1 MLHALCRLPFIEM
14 ATPHPASRIPYPAED
29 SRPRVIVICGPT
41 AVGKTAAGIEVA
53 RAVGGEIVG
62 ADSMQ
67 VYRYMDIGTAKPTA
81 TERAAVRHHL
91 IDVVDPDEPFDAA
104 AYMTLGRQALSEL
117 LRRGKTPV
125 VVGGTGLYIKAL
137 LYGLFRSDARD
148 PAVRARLRAEAESQG
163 AAALH
168 VRLAQCDPPT
178 AGRLHPND
186 TVRILR
192 ALEVFEVTGRPISA
206 LQREHRFGDVP
217 FHALKMGLFLD
228 REALYRRID
237 RRVEGM
243 IAIGLEEEVRMLL
256 ARGYGPQLKPMQS
269 IGYSHLS
276 AFITGAVSRAECIRT
291 LQRDTRRFAKRQLT
305 WFRAD
310 PDIRWMPP
318 DRMADLIRMSQEFLA
333 LT

>member
-1 MLHALCRLPFIEM
+1 M
-14 ATPHPASRIPYPAED
+14 ATPHPVSRTPHPAEAG
-29 SRPRVIVICGPT
+29 RPRVIVICGPT

-53 RAVGGEIVG
+53 RACNGEIIG

-81 TERAAVRHHL
+81 AEQAAVRHHL

-104 AYMTLGRQALSEL
+104 AYLTLGRRVLADLFH
-117 LRRGKTPV
+117 RRKTPV

-148 PAVRARLRAEAESQG
+148 PGGVRERLRAEADSQG

-168 VRLAQCDPPT
+168 HRLARCDPQT
-178 AGRLHPND
+178 AARLHPND

-206 LQREHRFGDVP
+206 LQREHRFGDAP
-217 FHALKMGLFLD
+217 FHTLKLGLSLD

-237 RRVEGM
+237 RRVEAM
-243 IAIGLEEEVRMLL
+243 VAAGLEEEVRALL
-256 ARGYGPQLKPMQS
+256 ARGYGPHLKSMQS
-269 IGYSHLS
+269 IGYSHMA
-276 AFITGAVSRAECIRT
+276 AFIAGAVSRADCIRT

-305 WFRAD
+305 WFRVD
-310 PDIRWMPP
+310 PDIHWLSP
-318 DRMADLIRMSQEFLA
+318 DRVPDLIRKSMQFLV
-333 LT
+333 

>member
-1 MLHALCRLPFIEM
+1 MTAPHPVSRI
-14 ATPHPASRIPYPAED
+14 PHPADAG
-29 SRPRVIVICGPT
+29 RPRVIVICGPT
-41 AVGKTAAGIEVA
+41 AAGKTAAGIEVA
-53 RAVGGEIVG
+53 RAVDGEIVG

-81 TERAAVRHHL
+81 MEQAAVRHHL

-104 AYMTLGRQALSEL
+104 AYLTLGRQVLTDL
-117 LRRGKTPV
+117 FRRGKTPI

-137 LYGLFRSDARD
+137 LCGLFRSDARD
-148 PAVRARLRAEAESQG
+148 PAVRARLRAEAEAQG

-168 VRLAQCDPPT
+168 RRLAQCDPQT

-192 ALEVFEVTGRPISA
+192 ALEVLEVTGRPISA
-206 LQREHRFGDVP
+206 LQREHRFGDAP
-217 FHALKMGLFLD
+217 FHALKMGLSLD
-228 REALYRRID
+228 RETLYRRID
-237 RRVEGM
+237 RRVEAM
-243 IAIGLEEEVRMLL
+243 MATGLEAEVRTLL
-256 ARGYGPQLKPMQS
+256 ARGYGPHLKPMQS
-269 IGYSHLS
+269 IGYSHMA
-276 AFITGAVSRAECIRT
+276 AFIAGALSRTDCIRT

-318 DRMADLIRMSQEFLA
+318 DRITDFIRTSKQFLDL
-333 LT
+333 T

>member
-1 MLHALCRLPFIEM
+1 MTIPHSASSILHPTE
-14 ATPHPASRIPYPAED
+14 TG
-29 SRPRVIVICGPT
+29 RPRVILICGPT
-41 AVGKTAAGIEVA
+41 AAGKTAAGIEVA
-53 RAVGGEIVG
+53 RAVNGEIVG

-81 TERAAVRHHL
+81 MEQAVVRHHL
-91 IDVVDPDEPFDAA
+91 IDVVDPDELFDAA
-104 AYMTLGRQALSEL
+104 AYLTRGRQALTEL
-117 LRRGKTPV
+117 FRRGKTPV

-148 PAVRARLRAEAESQG
+148 PTVRARLRAEAEAQG

-168 VRLAQCDPPT
+168 KRLAQCDPQT

-192 ALEVFEVTGRPISA
+192 ALEVFEATGRPISA
-206 LQREHRFGDVP
+206 LQREHRFGDAP
-217 FHALKMGLFLD
+217 FHTLKIGLSLD
-228 REALYRRID
+228 RETLYRRID
-237 RRVEGM
+237 RRVEAM
-243 IAIGLEEEVRMLL
+243 IATGLEEEVRTLL
-256 ARGYGPQLKPMQS
+256 ARGYGPHLKSMQS
-269 IGYSHLS
+269 IGYSHMA
-276 AFITGAVSRAECIRT
+276 AFIAGAVNRADCIRT

-318 DRMADLIRMSQEFLA
+318 DRMTDLIRKSKQFLD

>member
-1 MLHALCRLPFIEM
+1 MTIPHSAFRIS
-14 ATPHPASRIPYPAED
+14 HPAEAG
-29 SRPRVIVICGPT
+29 RPRLIVICGPT
-41 AVGKTAAGIEVA
+41 AAGKTAAGIEVA
-53 RAVGGEIVG
+53 RAVNGEIIG

-81 TERAAVRHHL
+81 MEQAAVRHHL
-91 IDVVDPDEPFDAA
+91 IDVVDPDELFDAA
-104 AYMTLGRQALSEL
+104 AYLTLGRQALTEL
-117 LRRGKTPV
+117 FRRGKTPV
-125 VVGGTGLYIKAL
+125 MVGGTGLYIKAL

-148 PAVRARLRAEAESQG
+148 PAVRARLRAEAEAQG

-168 VRLAQCDPPT
+168 NRLAQCDPQT

-206 LQREHRFGDVP
+206 LQREHRFGDAP
-217 FHALKMGLFLD
+217 FHTLKIGLSLD
-228 REALYRRID
+228 RETLYRRID
-237 RRVEGM
+237 RRVEAM
-243 IAIGLEEEVRMLL
+243 VAAGLEDEVRTLL
-256 ARGYGPQLKPMQS
+256 ARGYGPHLKSMQS
-269 IGYSHLS
+269 IGYSHMA
-276 AFITGAVSRAECIRT
+276 AFIAGAVNRADCLRT

-310 PDIRWMPP
+310 PDIRWLSP
-318 DRMADLIRMSQEFLA
+318 DRMTDLIRKSKQFLD

>member
-1 MLHALCRLPFIEM
+1 MTIPHSAFRI
-14 ATPHPASRIPYPAED
+14 PHPAETG
-29 SRPRVIVICGPT
+29 RPRVIVICGPT
-41 AVGKTAAGIEVA
+41 AAGKTAAGIEVA
-53 RAVGGEIVG
+53 RAVNGEIVG

-67 VYRYMDIGTAKPTA
+67 VYRYMDIGSAKPTA
-81 TERAAVRHHL
+81 MEQAAVRHHL

-104 AYMTLGRQALSEL
+104 AYLTRGRQALTEL
-117 LRRGKTPV
+117 LHRGKTPV

-148 PAVRARLRAEAESQG
+148 PAVRARLRAEAEAQG

-168 VRLAQCDPPT
+168 QRLAQCDPQT
-178 AGRLHPND
+178 AARLHPND

-206 LQREHRFGDVP
+206 LQREHRFGDAP
-217 FHALKMGLFLD
+217 FHALKMGLSFD
-228 REALYRRID
+228 RETLYRRID
-237 RRVEGM
+237 RRVEAM
-243 IAIGLEEEVRMLL
+243 IATGLEEEVRTLL
-256 ARGYGPQLKPMQS
+256 ARGYGPHLKPMQS
-269 IGYSHLS
+269 IGYSHMA
-276 AFITGAVSRAECIRT
+276 AFIGGAVSRADCIRT

-310 PDIRWMPP
+310 TDIRWLPP
-318 DRMADLIRMSQEFLA
+318 DRMTDLIRKSKQFLD